1 MPQTIKI
8 LHFSPTGGARRVALL
23 LAKGMAP
30 NVREYDLCD
39 PQAEPTVFH
48 PDDVVLVA
56 GPAYGGRSPAM
67 MTGRL
72 KKWQG
77 NGARAVAAA
86 VYGGRAYED
95 TLIELSDLLRG
106 QGFRVMAAA
115 ALLAEHSIVH
125 IAAGR
130 PDEQDARQLG
140 AFGRQIAAKLDHGS
154 QEEPAVPGS
163 HPYKEWSGMPAVPQV
178 SEACTGCG
186 PWRGSFRATGRS
198 RCRLPIPAAR
208 QAVPL
213 PLLIGVAAWH
223 GGFLLRAV
231 VQLRRDLPAPN
242 APRAAARPVHAERPA
257 AICTIECSASS
268 AAAAMTRNPCPRSRS
283 LSSNQR
289 VSS

>member
-56 GPAYGGRSPAM
+56 GPAYGGWLPAM

-186 PWRGSFRATGRS
+186 LCAEKCPARAIPTGQPDTTDPS
-198 RCRLPIPAAR
+198 RCILCMRCVAICPQQAR
-208 QAVPL
+208 A
-213 PLLIGVAAWH
+213 
-223 GGFLLRAV
+223 
-231 VQLRRDLPAPN
+231 LPAPMLEALRGKL
-242 APRAAARPVHAERPA
+242 APFDAERR
-257 AICTIECSASS
+257 E
-268 AAAAMTRNPCPRSRS
+268 NE
-283 LSSNQR
+283 LFL
-289 VSS
+289 